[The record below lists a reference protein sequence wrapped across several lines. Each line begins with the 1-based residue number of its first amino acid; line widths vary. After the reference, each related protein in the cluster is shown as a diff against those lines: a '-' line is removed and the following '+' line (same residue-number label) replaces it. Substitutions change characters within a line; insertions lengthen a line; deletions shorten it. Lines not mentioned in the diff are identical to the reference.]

1 MESNEEADAES
12 LEHHL
17 KELQDEVNPIISK
30 VYRGGKGGDG
40 GRAGEDD
47 QDEDL

>member
-17 KELQDEVNPIISK
+17 KELQDEINPIISK
-30 VYRGGKGGDG
+30 VYKGKGGDR
-40 GRAGEDD
+40 GREGEED